1 MTLDLSEIK
10 KISKDEAI
18 GLAITVGAH
27 IEQNSCNSE
36 MLTSFTEYELLAFAK
51 AIYAMGAA
59 DQKEKDAK
67 ICEEFYS
74 VEGVAQKCAESIR
87 SQE

>member
-1 MTLDLSEIK
+1 MTLDLSVVNRIAAQCGINAPDFK
-10 KISKDEAI
+10 
-18 GLAITVGAH
+18 
-27 IEQNSCNSE
+27 
-36 MLTSFTEYELLAFAK
+36 TSNTYMALPGELLEFSQ
-51 AIYAMGAA
+51 AIYEMGAA
-59 DQKEKDAK
+59 EQKEKDAD